1 MEIWSFD
8 WNDVMTTRMVR
19 VTIENR
25 DGTKKLYEISMD
37 DVEYSLMELAE
48 DNSDYLQEV
57 KDGETQA
64 TAD

>member
-1 MEIWSFD
+1 VEIWSFD